1 MTAEYI
7 CRKCHSKL
15 SRPNKLNG
23 NLSWSKSNCWPAFVH
38 QRSLFTLLQTTKI
51 SHENYAC
58 RMLMR
63 KETHPTAFFSSK
75 VLQFCL
81 AAIATSRTR
90 TRPTIANILMRTSFS
105 SLIVVHVRPKI
116 FHVLCN
122 KGLLHYTI
130 RYRSSENTD
139 SACKHGTSFG
149 TANCKYVLH
158 ESTTYAL
165 DIQRNRRYFQKKKK
179 KCHRSVDG
187 WT

>member
-7 CRKCHSKL
+7 YRKCHSKL

-81 AAIATSRTR
+81 AAIATSSTR

-122 KGLLHYTI
+122 KGLLYYTI
-130 RYRSSENTD
+130 GYWPSENTD
-139 SACKHGTSFG
+139 
-149 TANCKYVLH
+149 
-158 ESTTYAL
+158 TTYKFRKGKL
-165 DIQRNRRYFQKKKK
+165 QICFTRVDDIRA
-179 KCHRSVDG
+179 
-187 WT
+187 